1 MARGTGATGGGQ
13 NGFGHHAGESTMKV
27 RHLGIAATCAL
38 ALFTTALAG
47 PREDNRVAASVVV
60 LTDVMAMPDQRAPDW
75 LLRRAYGIAVLPGV
89 VKAGFGIGGRGGKG
103 VLMIRDPQGHWT
115 SPAFITLAGGSI
127 GWQIGVQTSDLI
139 LVFTTK
145 RSVEGLT
152 GGKVTLGADASVA
165 AGPVGRQASG
175 ATDLQL
181 QSEVYSYSRTQGLF
195 AGIAIDGSVISI
207 DHKAN
212 AAYYARP
219 GVLASDIFAMDA
231 AHAPDGAQKLLAAL
245 RALPGANDGAS
256 APAALQGAPP
266 APATA
271 PPPNAPGLESSGATA
286 YPLDPQSPPA
296 PPTPHR

>member
-1 MARGTGATGGGQ
+1 MKARQLA
-13 NGFGHHAGESTMKV
+13 
-27 RHLGIAATCAL
+27 LAAACAL
-38 ALFTTALAG
+38 AVLTTAVAG

-60 LTDVMAMPDQRAPDW
+60 LNDVMAMPDQRAPDW
-75 LLRRAYGIAVLPGV
+75 LLRRAYGLAILPGV

-103 VLMIRDPQGHWT
+103 VLLIRDPQGHWT

-212 AAYYARP
+212 AAYYGRA
-219 GVLASDIFAMDA
+219 GILASDIFAADA
-231 AHAPDGAQKLLAAL
+231 AHAPAGTEKLLAAV
-245 RALPGANDGAS
+245 RALPGANDGATAPVATA
-256 APAALQGAPP
+256 APASAA
-266 APATA
+266 A

-286 YPLDPQSPPA
+286 YPLDPQA
-296 PPTPHR
+296 PHR